1 MALAAGPEAQ
11 VGKLVIRNI
20 GLLLS
25 GRLEE
30 PILGADTVVAEGGL
44 TPGLRRARWR
54 RADRQPR
61 ASGVRGLDAAA
72 RAGSTTM
79 HGG

>member
-11 VGKLVIRNI
+11 LGKLVIRNI

-30 PILGADTVVAEGGL
+30 PILEADTGGRRGR
-44 TPGLRRARWR
+44 TNYRGRARR
-54 RADRQPR
+54 R
-61 ASGVRGLDAAA
+61 V
-72 RAGSTTM
+72 
-79 HGG
+79 